1 MNRDEALRKAQRE
14 ICEKGPFF
22 QTEMGQ
28 YAIQLGFEQ
37 GIEQG
42 KNETTEKVISYLD
55 SVLYYVSN
63 QDRRLVCNFT
73 EFNEFIEDLKKSI
86 KVDDQ

>member
-14 ICEKGPFF
+14 IGEKGPFF

-42 KNETTEKVISYLD
+42 KNDTIEKVVKYLD
-55 SVLYYVSN
+55 SLMYYVSE

-73 EFNEFIEDLKKSI
+73 KFDELVEDIKKTLN
-86 KVDDQ
+86 Q